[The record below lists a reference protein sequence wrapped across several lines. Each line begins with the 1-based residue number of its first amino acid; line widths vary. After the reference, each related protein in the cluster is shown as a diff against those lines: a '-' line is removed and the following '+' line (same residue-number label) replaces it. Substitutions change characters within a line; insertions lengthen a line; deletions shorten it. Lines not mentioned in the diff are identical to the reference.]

1 MWYLYLTNYFC
12 FYEKNEEHLQDLE
25 DYEAFA
31 RTVGALVY
39 NTSHVDIIQLAL
51 SEPEESA
58 VFKAAKNLTLQRL
71 HVYTYE
77 VTSLGPLIHNVPDN
91 QKKYS

>member
-1 MWYLYLTNYFC
+1 M
-12 FYEKNEEHLQDLE
+12 E

-71 HVYTYE
+71 HAYTFE

-91 QKKYS
+91 QKNIPYFLK

>member
-1 MWYLYLTNYFC
+1 M
-12 FYEKNEEHLQDLE
+12 E

-91 QKKYS
+91 QKIYRISINNVIFKAFPTIFAVEIKI

>member
-1 MWYLYLTNYFC
+1 M
-12 FYEKNEEHLQDLE
+12 E

-71 HVYTYE
+71 HVYTFE
-77 VTSLGPLIHNVPDN
+77 VTSLGPLILNVPDN
-91 QKKYS
+91 QKKNS

>member
-1 MWYLYLTNYFC
+1 M
-12 FYEKNEEHLQDLE
+12 E

-71 HVYTYE
+71 HVYTYQ
-77 VTSLGPLIHNVPDN
+77 VTSLGSPLIHNVPDN
-91 QKKYS
+91 QKNIPYFLK